1 MSSVI
6 QHVRTVPQRFE
17 YDRSPRKCTFC
28 YRNLTNHSVQSGL
41 NRRVHAQLV
50 LAAHRAG

>member
-6 QHVRTVPQRFE
+6 QHVRTEPQFRQSIPAN
-17 YDRSPRKCTFC
+17 RHISH
-28 YRNLTNHSVQSGL
+28 HSVQSGL